1 MLQDRVVLITGATG
15 GLGQVAAREMAAQGA
30 RLALVSTNALKLQSQ
45 ADALNLEAG
54 RVMTHAADLT
64 GADAAAQAVAAVR
77 QAFGRVDV
85 LLHLVGGWTG
95 GRSLTEG
102 DPADLDEM
110 IQQHVWT
117 TLYLAQAVVPLMLS
131 NGWGRII
138 TVSSPSAVRPA
149 PRGGFYAAGKAAQDA
164 LVLTLARELSG
175 TGVTANVLQVRTIDT
190 GHERDQARSDK
201 NASWTTPEEITA
213 AALYLCS
220 DAASVVNGARIPLYG
235 AA

>member
-45 ADALNLEAG
+45 ADALNLEAD

-149 PRGGFYAAGKAAQDA
+149 PRSQ
-164 LVLTLARELSG
+164 
-175 TGVTANVLQVRTIDT
+175 TA
-190 GHERDQARSDK
+190 S
-201 NASWTTPEEITA
+201 
-213 AALYLCS
+213 
-220 DAASVVNGARIPLYG
+220 
-235 AA
+235 

>member
-1 MLQDRVVLITGATG
+1 MLQDRVVMITGATG

-30 RLALVSTNALKLQSQ
+30 RLALVSTNALKLHSL
-45 ADALNLEAG
+45 ASSLHLEDG
-54 RVMTHAADLT
+54 RVITHAADLT
-64 GADAAAQAVAAVR
+64 AADAAASAAAAV
-77 QAFGRVDV
+77 QAAFDRVDV

-95 GRSLTEG
+95 GRTLTEG

-117 TLYLAQAVVPLMLS
+117 TLHLAQAVVPLMLS

-138 TVSSPSAVRPA
+138 TVSSPTAVRPTA
-149 PRGGFYAAGKAAQDA
+149 RGGFYAAGKAAQDA
-164 LVLTLARELSG
+164 LVLTLARELAG

-190 GHERDQARSDK
+190 GHEREQARTDK

-213 AALYLCS
+213 TLLYLCS
-220 DAASVVNGARIPLYG
+220 DEAGVINGARIPLYG
-235 AA
+235 AG

>member
-1 MLQDRVVLITGATG
+1 MLEDRVVLITGATG

-30 RLALVSTNALKLQSQ
+30 RLGLVSTNALKLQNLVAS
-45 ADALNLEAG
+45 LNVEND

-64 GADAAAQAVAAVR
+64 GAEDARGAVDAVR
-77 QAFGRVDV
+77 QAFGRLDV

-95 GRSLTEG
+95 GRSLIEG
-102 DPADLDEM
+102 DPADLEEM

-117 TLYLAQAVVPLMLS
+117 TLYLARAVAPLMLS

-149 PRGGFYAAGKAAQDA
+149 ARGGFYAAGKAAQDA

-190 GHERDQARSDK
+190 GHERDQERTDK

-213 AALYLCS
+213 AMLYLCA
-220 DAASVVNGARIPLYG
+220 DEAGAVNGARIPLYG